1 MQALKETTEW
11 PDRATPNH
19 TYLLDGDRLVAYI
32 RSGTSEPKYFNSPIR
47 GFSKTGRKFESASLD
62 LFELPTQVS
71 KVKQVVGS
79 KGDVYIIN
87 LDELTCTCPGYSYR
101 GACKHTKELE
111 AV

>member
-1 MQALKETTEW
+1 MQALRETTEW
-11 PDRATPNH
+11 ANKASPNH
-19 TYLLDGDRLVAYI
+19 TYLLDGDKLVAYI
-32 RSGTSEPKYFNSPIR
+32 RSGTSEPKYFTSPIK

-71 KVKQVVGS
+71 SVQQVVGS
-79 KGDVYIIN
+79 RGDVYIIN

-101 GACKHTKELE
+101 GACKHTKQLE